1 MRVMRMRDVPW
12 RSWKALIAAGAG
24 WMLDSMDFLLFTFA
38 IRAIQ
43 KDFSLSDGSMGMLM
57 SVALFASAAGGLLFG
72 RLADRIGRVR
82 AMTWSIILY
91 SVATGGMATSMSFT
105 MLVFWRVLVGLGMG
119 GEWSCGSVLVAET
132 WPAKHRAKAIGLMQS
147 GWALGALAAAG
158 LSALILEQHGW
169 RILFVIGVFPA
180 LIALWIRRTVD
191 EPEMWEQLKA
201 EAPTARPS
209 DLFRGELAKKTLVA
223 TAVASSVL
231 VAYWG
236 LMTWL
241 PSFLATP
248 VEQGGAGMTITRS
261 ALWMILV
268 QTGAFAG
275 YVTFGLIADRI
286 GRRPAFSFFMVGAL
300 VTIPVYVT
308 AASKSEMV
316 LLFVGPLLG
325 YFAHGYF
332 SVFGAL
338 LAELFPTAI
347 RATGQGFC
355 YNVGRLFSAM
365 SPYLIGRAAEQ
376 GGLGLALSVNALFF
390 GLAGV
395 LIWLLPET
403 REVELES
410 LGEARA

>member
-1 MRVMRMRDVPW
+1 MRDVPW
-12 RSWKALIAAGAG
+12 RSWKALIAAMAG

-43 KDFSLSDGSMGMLM
+43 KDFSLSDGSMGLLM
-57 SVALFASAAGGLLFG
+57 SVALFASAVGGLLFG

-82 AMTWSIILY
+82 AMTWSIVLY
-91 SVATGGMATSMSFT
+91 SVATGGMATSTSFAI
-105 MLVFWRVLVGLGMG
+105 LLFWRVLVGLGMG

-132 WPAKHRAKAIGLMQS
+132 WPAQHRAKAIGIMQS
-147 GWALGALAAAG
+147 GWAIGALAAAG

-169 RILFVIGVFPA
+169 RILFLIGVLPA
-180 LIALWIRRTVD
+180 LAALWIRRTVE
-191 EPEMWEQLKA
+191 EPEMWERIAKA
-201 EAPTARPS
+201 EGPAVSPV
-209 DLFRGELAKKTLVA
+209 DLFRGELARKTLTA
-223 TAVASSVL
+223 TAIASAVL

-248 VEQGGAGMTITRS
+248 VEQGGAGLTITRS

-286 GRRPAFSFFMVGAL
+286 GRRPAFTLFMIGAL
-300 VTIPVYVT
+300 VTIPTYVT
-308 AASKSEMV
+308 AAAKSEAV
-316 LLFVGPLLG
+316 LLLVGPLLG

-355 YNVGRLFSAM
+355 YNIGRLFSAL

-376 GGLGLALSVNALFF
+376 GGLGLALSINALFF
-390 GLAGV
+390 GIAGI

-403 REVELES
+403 RDVELES
-410 LGEARA
+410 LGEAKA